1 MIKLSYIY
9 TNKKVLQYA
18 GVYQL
23 TLEIIDTE
31 ISVTLTNAKDIFK
44 FQAFKLD
51 NYFSIIRDTNASSSL
66 IIKDGYNNMNVP
78 AGGFIGEIFEFLIET
93 TMLFK
98 REYYAKNNNQSI

>member
-1 MIKLSYIY
+1 MSYIY

-23 TLEIIDTE
+23 TLEIIDNE
-31 ISVTLTNAKDIFK
+31 ISITLINSKDVFK

-51 NYFSIIRDTNASSSL
+51 NYFSIIRDPNTSSAL
-66 IIKDGYNNMNVP
+66 IIKDGYNSMNVP

-98 REYYAKNNNQSI
+98 REYYAKNDNQSI